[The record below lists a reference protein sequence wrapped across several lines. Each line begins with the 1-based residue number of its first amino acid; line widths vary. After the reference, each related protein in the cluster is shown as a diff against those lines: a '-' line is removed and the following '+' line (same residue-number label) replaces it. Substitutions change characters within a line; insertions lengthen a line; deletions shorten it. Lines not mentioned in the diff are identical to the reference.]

1 MLFRSFTGTVIV
13 CALRLARQV
22 CTASRRKLAAA
33 SRPTAREAADR
44 HGAPKAKGTRLRVLM
59 SVPKRDGTT
68 RSNLC
73 LYMLFRLFTGTVN
86 LCAVR
91 LARQVCTASRRKL
104 ADSSMRSFE
113 KSCPSLA
120 PKRNRRAR
128 RLFLFGA
135 SDGTRTRDLVL
146 TKDAL
151 YLLSYTSLFRCLR
164 PAMMAYNTIHSGV
177 SPSQGD

>member
-1 MLFRSFTGTVIV
+1 MSVPDRDGTTRSNLCLYMLFRLFTGTVIV

-44 HGAPKAKGTRLRVLM
+44 HGAPKAKGTRLRV
-59 SVPKRDGTT
+59 P
-68 RSNLC
+68 
-73 LYMLFRLFTGTVN
+73 F
-86 LCAVR
+86 A
-91 LARQVCTASRRKL
+91 
-104 ADSSMRSFE
+104 
-113 KSCPSLA
+113 
-120 PKRNRRAR
+120 
-128 RLFLFGA
+128 FGA

-164 PAMMAYNTIHSGV
+164 PFRGRFLIIGCVFAYVNCFCLNSFYKFAMMAYNTIHSGV